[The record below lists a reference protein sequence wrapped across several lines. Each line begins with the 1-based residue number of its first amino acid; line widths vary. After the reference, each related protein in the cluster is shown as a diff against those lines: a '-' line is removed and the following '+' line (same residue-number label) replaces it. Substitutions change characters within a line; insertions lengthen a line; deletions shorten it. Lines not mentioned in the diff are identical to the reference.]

1 MRTYAPNRIRTFALL
16 TVWLVAGVILNMA
29 VPCEGSGLPVANTP
43 DRKSTVSDTSGRF
56 FRSQNEGKNVTSGVT
71 GFSDSTA
78 SASASGHGH
87 TLFDLTPL
95 PELSGIPAK
104 PKLGQII
111 AVDFHPESGF
121 LALEN
126 GNQRLLRFDRRG
138 VFIGEAGGFGFGD
151 GSLRGATDITRAGF
165 EIWVCDPLAARIV
178 RYDTRL
184 APLEPWTSVVE
195 QAQDVS
201 FSRPVSIARAA
212 SGDAV
217 LIEQDRAEAWLIDA
231 GGRLVERI
239 GAFGEMDE
247 SFGDPHRVAVAP
259 DGKLAV
265 ADPAQRTVFLFDR
278 FGTPRGRRPWTG
290 DTPGPMTVTWLN
302 DSLFVAGPELL
313 RLLDPRGQTV
323 REWTALDLG
332 EGAIHDLACDGDR
345 LLVAQGTSVRR
356 FTFERNQSRP

>member
-1 MRTYAPNRIRTFALL
+1 MRTYVIQRLRTLTVLAFFGLLLIWGNGHSQTGIPDSQDDPGHPSIDLALL
-16 TVWLVAGVILNMA
+16 
-29 VPCEGSGLPVANTP
+29 P
-43 DRKSTVSDTSGRF
+43 
-56 FRSQNEGKNVTSGVT
+56 
-71 GFSDSTA
+71 
-78 SASASGHGH
+78 
-87 TLFDLTPL
+87 DLT
-95 PELSGIPAK
+95 GIPAA

-165 EIWVCDPLAARIV
+165 EIWACDPLAARIV

-184 APLEPWTSVVE
+184 APLEPWNSVVE
-195 QAQDVS
+195 QGQDVP

-231 GGRLVERI
+231 SGRLVERI
-239 GAFGEMDE
+239 GSFGEMDE
-247 SFGDPHRVAVAP
+247 SFGDPRRVAVAP

-265 ADPAQRTVFLFDR
+265 ADPAQQTVFLFDR

-290 DTPGPMTVTWLN
+290 GTPGPTTVTWLN
-302 DSLFVAGPELL
+302 DSLFVAGPDLL
-313 RLLDPRGQTV
+313 CLLDPRGQTI
-323 REWTALDLG
+323 RKWTATDLG
-332 EGAIHDLACDGDR
+332 NGAIHDLACDGDR
-345 LLVAQGTSVRR
+345 LIVAQGTTVRR
-356 FTFERNQSRP
+356 FTVERNSSRP